1 MSFESHSQHTYH
13 LEGMR
18 FLQKTFGYQYI
29 NMSDYSITLY
39 IENDEIIKCSLDM
52 LDQDFFDYYN

>member
-1 MSFESHSQHTYH
+1 MIFESHSHHTYH

-29 NMSDYSITLY
+29 NKSDYSITLY

-52 LDQDFFDYYN
+52 